1 MRPGT
6 SESPDGKIQYLPYRG
21 ISPEI
26 IGHLSNPKT
35 VHWAK
40 AQSSSLCYTLAG
52 GKMAE
57 YVVPL
62 ASVGIADAPQ
72 VGTKAAVL
80 GALKQAWFPVPP
92 GLCLTTAAFRL
103 AFESR
108 WEQISAVLQQHDVR
122 DPHVAALA
130 AQTLD
135 RLFVDLEIPKAV
147 MKALDDSLPTFAD
160 PATPLAVRSSA
171 TAEDTSAASFAGHY
185 HSAIGVCG
193 RNALQAAILD
203 VWRSFFN
210 PVALHTRAALGNLY
224 APEGM
229 AILVLP
235 MINAECAGVCFSV
248 DPVHNRRNRVLIT
261 SAWGLGVGVVDGSV
275 ACDTAWVRR
284 DGATEGFELEEQ
296 HIVEQ
301 AHEIRLGPAGD
312 LMRLPVPENR
322 RRAVSTPDAWLERI
336 AQFGVAAEVLFR
348 HPQDLEWAIADGQV
362 WVLQS
367 RPITALPPEL
377 SRTPKF
383 PVNWKDE
390 QERRLAWIHYP
401 YWRYV
406 LKPLEIEY
414 AYDREAASIESCLY
428 RGGERYERAKV
439 VNGHLYTCWARTD
452 QLAGDRRIRRAAMA
466 DLAERLRQQDI
477 TPWEHWGP
485 EIIKATQRLGAFD
498 PNHADGAQL
507 AEHLE
512 DARGAFR
519 HHFSIHGSR
528 LYIAHDPLYSAF
540 ATMTGMAESA
550 VRETVDQLL
559 EGEETISTR
568 LIDGLHALACTARKD
583 PTVSALVANPPPDV
597 LDHLAQLPQAA
608 EMHAQLEGFLNT
620 FGDRSGVGYGW
631 DGTICTPTWRENLA
645 QVLHFV
651 APYLDPTVEP
661 PALARERARKKRD
674 ARIEELT
681 PESHDPAAVADLVR
695 QLAYAR
701 RAEAVVEEHNHY
713 IDQLMNGQLRRA
725 ILYAASWLVERGTL
739 ATQDDVFWLH
749 YDEILSALRAEAPTS
764 VAHIVSQRQA
774 QHAEWQNLEA
784 PPLLGTPDAALPQ
797 RPPLRDAI
805 TPPQLQRSDEIR
817 GLAASP
823 GCRRGRARVIPNT
836 MQLPD
841 IEPGEVLVAENV
853 APRWTPLIPMLGGM
867 VLDGGAVGQH
877 HAIIAREYGVPAV
890 VGTRNATRRIVSGA
904 WVTVNGTAGIVTVE
918 TQQQE

>member
-1 MRPGT
+1 
-6 SESPDGKIQYLPYRG
+6 
-21 ISPEI
+21 
-26 IGHLSNPKT
+26 
-35 VHWAK
+35 
-40 AQSSSLCYTLAG
+40 
-52 GKMAE
+52 MAE
-57 YVVPL
+57 YIIPL
-62 ASVGIADAPQ
+62 TSVGIADAPR

-80 GALKQAWFPVPP
+80 GALKQAWFPIPP
-92 GLCLTTAAFRL
+92 GLCLTTAAFHL
-103 AFESR
+103 AFEPW
-108 WEQISAVLQQHDVR
+108 WEQITAVLQQHDVR
-122 DPHVAALA
+122 DPQAAVLA
-130 AQTLD
+130 TQTLD
-135 RLFVDLEIPKAV
+135 HLLADLEIPAVV

-160 PATPLAVRSSA
+160 PLTPLAVRSSA

-193 RNALQAAILD
+193 RNPLHAAILD

-210 PVALHTRAALGNLY
+210 PAALNARAALGSLHD
-224 APEGM
+224 PEGM
-229 AILVLP
+229 AVLILP
-235 MINAECAGVCFSV
+235 MVDAECAGVCFSV
-248 DPVHNRRNRVLIT
+248 DPVHNRRDRVVIT

-301 AHEIRLGPAGD
+301 AHEIRLGPNGD
-312 LMRLPVPENR
+312 LTHLPVPENR
-322 RRAVSTPDAWLERI
+322 RRAASMPDAWLEHV
-336 AQFGVAAEVLFR
+336 AQFGVAAEVLFAC
-348 HPQDLEWAIADGQV
+348 PQDLEWTIADGQV

-367 RPITALPPEL
+367 RPITALPQGL
-377 SRTPKF
+377 SRTPSF
-383 PVNWKDE
+383 PVTWKDE

-414 AYDREAASIESCLY
+414 AYDREAASIESSLY
-428 RGGERYERAKV
+428 RGGERCERAKV
-439 VNGHLYTCWARTD
+439 VNGHLYTCWALTD
-452 QLAGDRRIRRAAMA
+452 QPAGDRRIRRTAMA
-466 DLAERLRQQDI
+466 DLATRLRQQDI
-477 TPWEHWGP
+477 TPWEYWGP

-498 PNHADGAQL
+498 ANNADGTQL

-519 HHFSIHGSR
+519 RHFAIHGSR
-528 LYIAHDPLYSAF
+528 LYIAHDPLYAAF
-540 ATMTGMAESA
+540 AAVTGMAESA
-550 VRETVDQLL
+550 VQEIVDQLL
-559 EGEETISTR
+559 EGKETCSTR
-568 LIDGLHALACTARKD
+568 LIDGLYALACTARRD

-597 LDHLAQLPQAA
+597 LDRLAGLPEAA
-608 EMHAQLEGFLNT
+608 EMHAQLEDYLNT

-631 DGTICTPTWRENLA
+631 DGTICTPTWRENPA
-645 QVLHFV
+645 QILHFV
-651 APYLDPTVEP
+651 APYLDPAVEP
-661 PALARERARKKRD
+661 PNLARERARKKRD
-674 ARIEELT
+674 GRVAELT
-681 PESHDPAAVADLVR
+681 AKNHDPAAIADLMR

-701 RAEAVVEEHNHY
+701 RAEAVMEEHNHY

-749 YDEILSALRAEAPTS
+749 YDEILSALRAEAPPS
-764 VAHIVSQRQA
+764 VAHIMSDRQA
-774 QHAEWQNLEA
+774 QHAEWQQLEA

-805 TPPQLQRSDEIR
+805 TPPPLDRTDGIR

-841 IEPGEVLVAENV
+841 IEPGEVLVTENV
-853 APRWTPLIPMLGGM
+853 APRWTPLIPILGGM

-890 VGTRNATRRIVSGA
+890 VGTRNATRRIISGA
-904 WVTVNGTAGIVTVE
+904 WVTVDGTAGIVTVE
-918 TQQQE
+918 TQE